1 MLEGLIPAD
10 WMVFNEEE
18 QIAMIKFSRS
28 LVQDFLIEQGPLGDV
43 ELTVSG
49 ELLDGTAFK
58 ETDTIRIIDK
68 GGKKSEET
76 EENEKNPKAKGKSDK
91 NPKETD
97 KDEDH
102 PGAKGKDGQKPEET
116 DDDDENPEEIDED
129 DENPGKGKGG
139 KKN

>member
-18 QIAMIKFSRS
+18 QIAMIKFSHS
-28 LVQDFLIEQGPLGDV
+28 SVQDFLIEQGLLGDV
-43 ELTVSG
+43 ELTVTG

-76 EENEKNPKAKGKSDK
+76 EENDKNPKAKGKSDK
-91 NPKETD
+91 NPKKTD
-97 KDEDH
+97 KDH
-102 PGAKGKDGQKPEET
+102 PGAKGKDGQKPKET
-116 DDDDENPEEIDED
+116 DDD